1 MTVPDPVRLFHIT
14 SMANLP
20 AIASAGAL
28 SAKNALAQNG
38 QHYKNIAYQG
48 AQCKRSRKT
57 LPIPPGGVIHD
68 YVPFYFAPRSPMLM
82 AIDAGKVPDCP
93 DGQADIVHLETTV
106 AAVVETG
113 QPFIFFDRNATLDYS
128 EPYTDLSHLSEVA
141 WELLMDSPRL
151 DGFCK
156 YFNSTADGRYADRK
170 ERRMAEFLIRDRV
183 PLACML
189 RIGVIDVQRQEE
201 ARAIVATAGLKLP
214 VDVKTDWYFLGQ

>member
-1 MTVPDPVRLFHIT
+1 
-14 SMANLP
+14 
-20 AIASAGAL
+20 
-28 SAKNALAQNG
+28 
-38 QHYKNIAYQG
+38 
-48 AQCKRSRKT
+48 
-57 LPIPPGGVIHD
+57 
-68 YVPFYFAPRSPMLM
+68 
-82 AIDAGKVPDCP
+82 
-93 DGQADIVHLETTV
+93 
-106 AAVVETG
+106 
-113 QPFIFFDRNATLDYS
+113 
-128 EPYTDLSHLSEVA
+128 
-141 WELLMDSPRL
+141 MDSPRL